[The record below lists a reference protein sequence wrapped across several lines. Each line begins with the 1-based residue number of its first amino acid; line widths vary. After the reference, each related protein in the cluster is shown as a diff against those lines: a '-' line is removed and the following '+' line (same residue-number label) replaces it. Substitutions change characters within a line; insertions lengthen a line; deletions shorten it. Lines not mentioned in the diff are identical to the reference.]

1 MTQGEKLI
9 QALRG
14 RRWMTWGDLEALR
27 VSTCPWRRLTEP
39 AAQKALREGERI
51 ERKTG
56 ADGLLRLRVRKVS
69 Q

>member
-1 MTQGEKLI
+1 MTKGEQLV

-14 RRWMTWGDLEALR
+14 RWMTWGDLEALR
-27 VSTCPWRRLTEP
+27 VSTCPWKRLAEP
-39 AAQKALREGERI
+39 SAQKALRLRGEVI

-56 ADGLLRLRVRKVS
+56 PDNLLRLRVRKVS